1 MYVADS
7 EVEKRDFVTKPHN
20 FRETYLINED
30 TAYSGADHLSG
41 GDGQLSQ
48 GWLHRGRVVWLE
60 KDLPSG
66 EKNTAVPV
74 YAEGLGVIQLH
85 AGCLD
90 RARLLRA
97 RA

>member
-1 MYVADS
+1 MT
-7 EVEKRDFVTKPHN
+7 RPNN
-20 FRETYLINED
+20 FQETYLINED
-30 TAYSGADHLSG
+30 TAYLGADQLRG

-60 KDLPSG
+60 RDPPLKAKD
-66 EKNTAVPV
+66 TAVPV
-74 YAEGLGVIQLH
+74 YAEGLGVFLLR

-90 RARLLRA
+90 RARLLRN